1 MSHFVAVVGVVSV
14 KYRFIQSN
22 ISPTLFF
29 FHPTRQL
36 NHPSIVKYFGTNL
49 RHGSDG
55 TTVMIVLELCKC
67 SLKKEVMSQPQNAPA
82 NVPKVVPHKK
92 VQVWALQI
100 LDALRYIHSEGF
112 VHRDLKL
119 ENLLV
124 SWS

>member
-1 MSHFVAVVGVVSV
+1 M
-14 KYRFIQSN
+14 KY
-22 ISPTLFF
+22 
-29 FHPTRQL
+29 
-36 NHPSIVKYFGTNL
+36 YGTNL
-49 RHGSDG
+49 RHGSNG

-67 SLKKEVMSQPQNAPA
+67 SLKIEVMSQPQNALA
-82 NVPKVVPHKK
+82 NVPEVATQKK
-92 VQVWALQI
+92 VLDWALQI